1 MIYLGNAF
9 SLQMCKEFP
18 ANISVEKVDAIPA
31 DCISVI
37 GHQDLANILGVD
49 MNRESIKLESGDKL
63 IVAQV
68 MGGRLPE
75 GSTTLPEGVSIEL
88 LQVTVTYPIEN
99 MLAEE
104 SALRM
109 LDNPYDQA

>member
-18 ANISVEKVDAIPA
+18 VSIHVEKLNAIPA
-31 DCISVI
+31 DCVSII
-37 GHQDLANILGVD
+37 GHQDLANVLGVS
-49 MNRESIKLESGDKL
+49 MNRQSIKLESGDSL

-75 GSTTLPEGVSIEL
+75 GSTTLPEGVTFEWL
-88 LQVTVTYPIEN
+88 EVTVTYPIEN